1 MNSDKFYTFSKLI
14 GYFSFV
20 LFFMAA
26 KPDVLAQSGFAKAI
40 PIDANVSTF
49 DIIFHKDQLILR
61 GSIEID
67 SLGLIGLLIAGIDTN
82 GILLWKSVL
91 LDTAFSFDYFRFTPS
106 RFLITG
112 DRFVVPVRYY
122 QPGEIAVYFTDLEG
136 HELFHRY
143 YSTEGLFLYPFDI
156 NQIGDEYFV
165 TGYISYLGGDS
176 GIFVLKIKSNGD
188 MVWIKYYGLPNLYE
202 ASIDADVNPDNTLTL
217 YAERHNR
224 DFLLSEALE
233 GWKQPWVL
241 TIDTSGAIVDEW
253 LGEQDDPRTLGGE
266 YFFRMENGDWI
277 MQGTHYKNV
286 PAQFGEEV
294 KVSPTI
300 SRLDSNFNQK
310 WKRYLT
316 NYEERWDRIF
326 DMEFDTLNNQIIVSG
341 DKLIPIG
348 NTKEYVNWTVKL
360 DTSGQIIWNKTD
372 SIYFSRQN
380 SHYTAGL
387 AIAPSG
393 SIYIGGYVTVNELE
407 PIRQAFV
414 IKYTSDGC
422 SDTLCTTTSINEQ
435 IKQADQPIVM
445 YPNPASDILHVLVRE
460 DTGPCQMQLF
470 DIHGRIASESQI
482 SLGSQDIALD
492 LPAGVYIATFTN
504 STGIF
509 YSRKLIVY

>member
-1 MNSDKFYTFSKLI
+1 MNSDKVYTFSKLI
-14 GYFSFV
+14 GYVSFV

-26 KPDVLAQSGFAKAI
+26 KPDVHAQSGFAKAI

-49 DIIFHKDQLILR
+49 DIIFHKDQLVLR

-91 LDTAFSFDYFRFTPS
+91 LDTAFSFDWYRFTSS
-106 RFLITG
+106 RFLIAD
-112 DRFVVPVRYY
+112 DRLVIPVRND

-136 HELFHRY
+136 HELFNRH
-143 YSTEGLFLYPFDI
+143 YSTEGVFLYPYDI

-165 TGYISYLGGDS
+165 TGYISYSGSYS

-188 MVWIKYYGLPNLYE
+188 MGWVKYYGLPNLFE
-202 ASIDADVNPDNTLTL
+202 ESIDADVNPDNTLTL
-217 YAERHNR
+217 YAARHNL
-224 DFLLSEALE
+224 DFLLSEAME

-253 LGEQDDPRTLGGE
+253 LGEENDPRTLGGE

-277 MQGTHYKNV
+277 MQGTHYINV

-300 SRLDSNFNQK
+300 TRLDSNFNQK

-326 DMEFDTLNNQIIVSG
+326 DMEYDHLQGQIVLTG
-341 DKLIPIG
+341 DKEVLIG
-348 NTKEYVNWTVKL
+348 NKYEYVNWTIKL
-360 DTSGQIIWNKTD
+360 DTSGQIIWEVTD
-372 SIYFSRQN
+372 SIYYSRQN
-380 SHYTAGL
+380 AHYTAGL
-387 AIAPSG
+387 EIAPSG
-393 SIYIGGYVTVNELE
+393 SIYVGGYVTANELE
-407 PIRQAFV
+407 PERQAFV
-414 IKYTSDGC
+414 IKYTADGC

-435 IKQADQPIVM
+435 IKQADLPIVM

-460 DTGPCQMQLF
+460 DIGPSHMQLS
-470 DIHGRIASESQI
+470 DMHGRIVSTSQI
-482 SLGSQDIALD
+482 ITGKQDIAID
-492 LPAGVYIATFTN
+492 LPAGIYIASFTN
-504 STGIF
+504 STSMF